1 MQEWTSTLR
10 DMGAA
15 WQAGV
20 ADLSQTLQQSKGALD
35 VVSVRLHGHEVRGSG
50 GFGLLPAVP
59 SADIP
64 SPSIMCKGKA
74 MLSVQVVPELL
85 CS

>member
-10 DMGAA
+10 DLGAA

-20 ADLSQTLQQSKGALD
+20 QDLSQTLQQPKGALD

-50 GFGLLPAVP
+50 GFRLMPAVP
-59 SADIP
+59 SAL
-64 SPSIMCKGKA
+64 SPSIMCKGGG
-74 MLSVQVVPELL
+74 MLSVQVAQELL